1 MKKKRRKCFGTSPK
15 CMSFLSKRWVLLIL
29 SIACFI
35 PLCGQ
40 NYSPGITLQIHQE
53 SFDRIIESIRQQ
65 THYEFVFKAEDI
77 RNLGKMTISV
87 KNVNIRQALDSLL
100 KHTGLDYAIEQR
112 TVLIKKR
119 NTPQST
125 EFTSKTLNG
134 YMTELHKRP
143 IPGVTVKLPGVAI
156 GTATNQ
162 KGYFYFEVP
171 VQSGMLEFSFV
182 GFVTKKVNFTPQTN
196 DTLRI
201 VLEELIIGM
210 EEVVVTGYQ
219 KMDKRHST
227 SAITSVKASDV
238 LVPGMT
244 SIDQALEGRIPEL
257 LLMSN
262 SGEVGATPRIR
273 VRGTSTL
280 LGNREPLWVL
290 DGFIMHDPVNV
301 SVEDLNNPDYI
312 NIVGNAI
319 AGINPQDIERIDVLK
334 DASATALYGTKAAN
348 GVIVV
353 TTKKGAIGPARFSY
367 NHSSKLTRR
376 PRYTD
381 RNINLMN
388 SSERVQFGKELSD
401 LHYKFPVNMPKVG
414 YEGALYRYYNGVI
427 NYQQFEEEVR
437 KYETVNTDWFDILT
451 QDAYSHD
458 HTFTVSGGSET
469 MRYYISLGANFENGV
484 SKTTNTQRYTAMVN
498 MDMTFSPK
506 IRANFALN
514 GNIQQKNHLMPEIDA
529 MDYAYN
535 TSRTIPCYN
544 EDGTLFYYDAI
555 AYNGANRYD
564 KSFRYNILNE
574 ISNSS
579 NTYRGNTLGT
589 NLTLRYNIMDDL
601 EISVAGNYMHS
612 STMQEKW
619 WGEKSHYITRWKNA
633 EYEQQGNTGELGY
646 CYLPYG
652 GILQTDHSEQDS
664 YTFRT
669 QIDYRKMFGEDQQHL
684 ISATGGFEMNGSTS
698 HTLGNQNVGYAK
710 DRGMKFVNKV
720 NTKDYP
726 WYAKVLNGET
736 NLISG
741 IPAVGYGIN
750 RSLSGYVT
758 LSYGYKEYFILNAN
772 GRFDASNKFG
782 SRSNERLLPVW
793 SVSGRWNLKETFLK
807 SSNFLSELSLRTSY
821 GTQGNMLEDQ
831 SPNLLLKQ
839 ETLNPMYNENVSTVY
854 RYPNP
859 NLKWEETRQYNVELN
874 IGMLDNRLRIGGTFY
889 QKETEN
895 CFTTVQVS
903 SVNGVPN
910 HSYVMNGGD
919 LHNSGYSIILY
930 TVPVKNKNWQWSIST
945 YFSGNINKVRSAT
958 VEKYTL
964 DDYLNGTALVD
975 GEAISSF
982 YSYHFLGLSPVNG
995 TPMFNDYTERRHLL
1009 ENKTLEEIIMM
1020 TTEKSGQRDPIF
1032 IGSLSTSLT
1041 YKQFSLSMNM
1051 SYSLGSKVR
1060 LFGLYAPI
1068 ISGVRADKNVRKEF
1082 VNRWMAPGDEKNTNI
1097 PAILSPSNPDYNTYY
1112 SHFSTLSAQ
1121 LTSIEKFANS
1131 VWDMYDK
1138 SDLRVVSGNYLKC
1151 SSLSLRYTL
1160 NSEWLKKTPFSNVQL
1175 SLNTMNL
1182 FTWSAKA
1189 LKGQDPSQAGFAKP
1203 NLSVRPSYTFQL
1215 NVSF

>member
-1 MKKKRRKCFGTSPK
+1 MKRKRGKYFGRLPKCEIFRSLILLILGIFCFGTS
-15 CMSFLSKRWVLLIL
+15 FGQRDDSK
-29 SIACFI
+29 
-35 PLCGQ
+35 
-40 NYSPGITLQIHQE
+40 ITLDVQRAP
-53 SFDRIIESIRQQ
+53 FFKVIEDIRQQ
-65 THYEFVFKAEDI
+65 IPYEFVFNSEDV
-77 RNLGKMTISV
+77 RALN
-87 KNVNIRQALDSLL
+87 NITLSLKDVSLQEALQALLKDS
-100 KHTGLDYAIEQR
+100 GMEYVIEQK
-112 TVLIKKR
+112 TVVIKKKA
-119 NTPQST
+119 PVVPKKSMIL
-125 EFTSKTLNG
+125 KG
-134 YMTELHKRP
+134 YVTDSQHNPL
-143 IPGVTVKLPGVAI
+143 PGVTVKLLGMNL
-156 GTATNQ
+156 GTSTNNN
-162 KGYFYFEVP
+162 GYFSIELP
-171 VQSGMLEFSFV
+171 LDRGTLEFSFV
-182 GFVTKKVNFTPQTN
+182 GFATQKINFTPQTN

-210 EEVVVTGYQ
+210 DEVVVTGYQ
-219 KMDKRHST
+219 TLDKRRST
-227 SAITSVKASDV
+227 SAITSVKASEV

-280 LGNREPLWVL
+280 IGNREPLWVL
-290 DGFIMHDPVNV
+290 DGFIMQDPVNV
-301 SVEDLNNPDYI
+301 DVEDLNNPDYI

-353 TTKKGAIGPARFSY
+353 TTKKGSIGPARFSY

-381 RNINLMN
+381 RSINLMN
-388 SSERVQFGKELSD
+388 SYERVQFGKELCD
-401 LHYKFPVNMPKVG
+401 LHYKFPVNMPQVG
-414 YEGALYRYYNGVI
+414 YEGALYRYYNGI
-427 NYQQFEEEVR
+427 TNYEQFENEVR
-437 KYETVNTDWFDILT
+437 RYESANTDWFDILT

-458 HTFTVSGGSET
+458 HTFTVSGGSES
-469 MRYYISLGANFENGV
+469 MRYYVSLGANLENGV
-484 SKTTNTQRYTAMVN
+484 SKTTNTRRYTAMVN

-514 GNIQQKNHLMPEIDA
+514 GNIQQKNHLMSEIDA

-544 EDGTLFYYDAI
+544 EDGTLYYYNAI
-555 AYNGANRYD
+555 AYNGANRYE
-564 KSFRYNILNE
+564 KEFRYNILNE
-574 ISNSS
+574 IDNSA
-579 NTYRGNTLGT
+579 NTYRGNSVGT
-589 NLTLRYNIMDDL
+589 NLTLRYTVMDGL
-601 EISVAGNYMHS
+601 EVSVAGNYMHS

-619 WGEKSHYITRWKNA
+619 WGEKSHYVARWKNA
-633 EYEQQGNTGELGY
+633 EYEEQGGTGEPGY

-652 GILQTDHSEQDS
+652 GILQADHSEQDA

-669 QIDYRKMFGEDQQHL
+669 QIDFRKLFGEEQQHL
-684 ISATGGFEMNGSTS
+684 ISATGGFEMNGNTS
-698 HTLGNQNVGYAK
+698 RTYGDQHIGYVR

-720 NTKDYP
+720 NTEDYP
-726 WYAKVLNGET
+726 WYAKALNGET
-736 NLISG
+736 SLISG
-741 IPAVGYGIN
+741 IPSIGHGIN

-782 SRSNERLLPVW
+782 SRSNERLLPIW
-793 SVSGRWNLKETFLK
+793 SVSGLWNLKETFLK
-807 SSNFLSELSLRTSY
+807 SSEFLSELSVRTSY

-839 ETLNPMYNENVSTVY
+839 ETINPMYNENVSTVY

-859 NLKWEETRQYNVELN
+859 NLKWEETRQVNVELN
-874 IGMLDNRLRIGGTFY
+874 VGLLDNRLRIGGTFY
-889 QKETEN
+889 RKETEN

-903 SVNGVPN
+903 SVNGVPG

-919 LHNSGYSIILY
+919 LRNSGYSVSLY
-930 TVPVKNKNWQWSIST
+930 TVPVRTKDWQWNLNT
-945 YFSGNINKVRSAT
+945 YISGNLNKVRSET

-982 YSYHFLGLSPVNG
+982 YSYRFLGLSPVNG
-995 TPMFNDYTERRHLL
+995 TPMFNDYADRRHLL
-1009 ENKTLEEIIMM
+1009 ENKTLEELVMM
-1020 TTEKSGQRDPIF
+1020 TMEKSGQRDPIF
-1032 IGSLSTSLT
+1032 SGSLSTSLT

-1060 LFGLYAPI
+1060 LFALYSPI
-1068 ISGVRADKNVRKEF
+1068 VSGVRADRNVRKEF
-1082 VNRWMAPGDEKNTNI
+1082 VNRWMAPGDEKYTDI

-1112 SHFSTLSAQ
+1112 SHFSTLPTQS
-1121 LTSIEKFANS
+1121 TSIETFANS

-1151 SSLSLRYTL
+1151 SSLSLRYSL
-1160 NSEWLKKTPFSNVQL
+1160 KSEWLKKTPFSNVQL
-1175 SLNTMNL
+1175 SLNSMNL